1 VNAINLP
8 HNFTPRDYQ
17 IPLFKALDDG
27 YKRILAILHRRA
39 GKDATTLSMMI
50 REMFKRKGYY
60 LYVFPTASLARRVI
74 WQGAMKDGTRFLDFF
89 PSELIKRKQD
99 QTMMIE
105 LTNGSIFQ
113 LVGSDRFTNVGINP
127 LLVVFSEFSLQD
139 PSCWNYIRPIL
150 AENDGI
156 AIFQGTPRGRNHFYD
171 MYETVKD
178 NPKWFVKKLGVND
191 TGAVSLESI
200 EDERLS
206 GLSEEV
212 IQQEFYVSFT
222 RGVEGSYYGKLVDVA
237 RREGRITKVLWEPD
251 SEVHCAF
258 DLGMNDSTTI
268 WWWQNIGR
276 EIHIIDYYEMN
287 GEPLSHY
294 VKVLKNKPYV
304 YGDVYLPHDAR
315 VRELGTGVSRIDTM
329 RQLGISPQIVPMLHI
344 SEGIDRVR
352 NILPRCW
359 FDEEKCKK
367 GIETLECYHKEYNSK
382 YEVYSE
388 RPVHDK
394 YSHGAD
400 CFRMLSIVVD
410 KSSLTSDP
418 KEIYAM
424 NRENRRRI

>member
-1 VNAINLP
+1 MNAINLP